1 MKSRH
6 IVRFE
11 VLGGEVYQ
19 IVIESQD
26 RADGTVGAKTV
37 ESLLMCDDL
46 DDIRVKLWNQGIDML
61 ESMMIVQVCHG
72 VNITTSGYIAG
83 VRCYVQ
89 SLRNRL
95 SL

>member
-1 MKSRH
+1 MKSVS
-6 IVRFE
+6 IVNFK
-11 VLGGEVYQ
+11 LMGGEAHR

-37 ESLLMCDDL
+37 ESLLMTTDL
-46 DDIRVKLWNQGIDML
+46 DDFRVKLWNQGIDML

-72 VNITTSGYIAG
+72 VEITNPGYVAG

-89 SLRNRL
+89 SLANRL
-95 SL
+95 GL